1 MYCCGGELH
10 DGIVVSLLE
19 VCGWMSS
26 LTNTT
31 HHQLLEIG
39 FWLLTLSCLGISSGM
54 TPLHFSIKYVHL
66 AFIWIEQAFTVV
78 YYFLSFFSPNHLLNY
93 EQEARRAA
101 ERAYEV
107 AKVDERVKRT
117 IATANKAA
125 NAARVAAVKAVQK
138 QIHQHDNDDGTSPSR
153 LV

>member
-1 MYCCGGELH
+1 MDEFTYFHYTSLITR
-10 DGIVVSLLE
+10 DGLLAFDLKLLGHFLWNNTLAFFNKTFPRLLE
-19 VCGWMSS
+19 LNKHS
-26 LTNTT
+26 LWFTT
-31 HHQLLEIG
+31 FE
-39 FWLLTLSCLGISSGM
+39 F
-54 TPLHFSIKYVHL
+54 F
-66 AFIWIEQAFTVV
+66 FFT
-78 YYFLSFFSPNHLLNY
+78 

-138 QIHQHDNDDGTSPSR
+138 QIHQYNSDGTSPSQ